1 MNTVIMSSEQLD
13 DGSHVVNFD
22 LIDDIGTVCVTGGY
36 VHVSLENGLVSVI
49 VFNKD
54 GTVLNE
60 HEYLEEEFV

>member
-22 LIDDIGTVCVTGGY
+22 EIDDVGTVCVTGGY
-36 VHVSLENGLVSVI
+36 VHVALENGLVSVR

-54 GTVLNE
+54 GTILNE
-60 HEYLEEEFV
+60 HEYIEEEFV

>member
-22 LIDDIGTVCVTGGY
+22 EIDELGMVCITGGY
-36 VHVSLENGLVSVI
+36 VHVSLENGLVSVR

-54 GTVLNE
+54 GAILNE
-60 HEYLEEEFV
+60 HEYVEEEFV